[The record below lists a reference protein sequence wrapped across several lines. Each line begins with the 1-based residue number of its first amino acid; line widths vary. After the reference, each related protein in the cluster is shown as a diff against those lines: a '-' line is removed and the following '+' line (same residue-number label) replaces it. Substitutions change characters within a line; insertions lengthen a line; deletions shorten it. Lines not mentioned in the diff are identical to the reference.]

1 MQSNAIVKRVDLEIE
16 GLLPCWLLA
25 IFDIFRTIFSI
36 VDLYFNLGVR
46 LSSHWFSLSDEPSLM
61 NSYLEGT
68 QGDSI
73 HFQVLGRHR

>member
-46 LSSHWFSLSDEPSLM
+46 LSSHWFSLSDEPSFM
-61 NSYLEGT
+61 NNYLEGA

>member
-46 LSSHWFSLSDEPSLM
+46 LSSHWFSLSDEPSFM
-61 NSYLEGT
+61 NSYLEGA
-68 QGDSI
+68 
-73 HFQVLGRHR
+73 